1 MPRCTCKYLNAGS
14 PYGRWQRGSPSESVI
29 WTPMAVM
36 VFSWSITNPGIMP
49 ATIGLG
55 LGVSGWVLG
64 HAPGAYRTFLPRVM
78 GEEKDCPGSP
88 LGLGR
93 SLPPK
98 GGLSWKD
105 VILYNISAPKGYKG
119 CGGEWGVYV
128 LFIRQDGFVSPQY
141 IFKPQPSQHISAGVR
156 CSEAC

>member
-1 MPRCTCKYLNAGS
+1 
-14 PYGRWQRGSPSESVI
+14 
-29 WTPMAVM
+29 MAVM

-49 ATIGLG
+49 AIMGLG

-93 SLPPK
+93 SLPLIEGSFLEGTNNTCCAPTM
-98 GGLSWKD
+98 LLY
-105 VILYNISAPKGYKG
+105 VI
-119 CGGEWGVYV
+119 
-128 LFIRQDGFVSPQY
+128 
-141 IFKPQPSQHISAGVR
+141 
-156 CSEAC
+156 